1 MLLNPN
7 GKTTKGALIDEICL
21 AGRGLIPCDAGGV
34 FMVKK
39 VALGATT
46 GI

>member
-1 MLLNPN
+1 M
-7 GKTTKGALIDEICL
+7 
-21 AGRGLIPCDAGGV
+21 GLIPYDAGGV

-46 GI
+46 RIWPRLLVE